1 MMKEIIKQHEEKMGK
16 TIDVLVKE
24 LAAIRAGRANPGVLD
39 KLTVEY
45 YGAPTPLQR
54 RLQQF
59 LLPIRAR
66 LQIQPWDA
74 SILRQIEKAIQT
86 SDLGLNPQND
96 GKCIRLSFP
105 PLTEERRKELI
116 KQCSKIGEDSKVA
129 IRNIRRDA
137 MDKFKDLK
145 KKSEMTEDEVKD
157 AEQQIQ
163 KITDKYVK
171 EIDGIVAK
179 KGKELA
185 EV

>member
-1 MMKEIIKQHEEKMGK
+1 MKEIIKQHEEKMGK
-16 TIDVLVKE
+16 TIDVLSKE
-24 LAAIRAGRANPGVLD
+24 LAAIRAGRANPGVLN

-45 YGAPTPLQR
+45 YGTTTPLPQVAAVSSPDPR
-54 RLQQF
+54 T
-59 LLPIRAR
+59 

-74 SILRQIEKAIQT
+74 SILRDIERAIQT

-96 GKCIRLSFP
+96 GKVIRLSFP

-116 KQCSKIGEDSKVA
+116 KQCAKIGEDAKVA

-137 MDKFKDLK
+137 IDKFKDLK
-145 KKSEMTEDEVKD
+145 KKNEATEDEVKD
-157 AEQQIQ
+157 GEQQVQ

-179 KGKELA
+179 KSAELKE
-185 EV
+185 V

>member
-16 TIDVLVKE
+16 TIDVLAKE
-24 LAAIRAGRANPGVLD
+24 LAAIRAGRANPGVLN

-45 YGAPTPLQR
+45 YGAPTPLPQVAAVSTPAPR
-54 RLQQF
+54 T
-59 LLPIRAR
+59 

-145 KKSEMTEDEVKD
+145 KKSEMTED
-157 AEQQIQ
+157 AEQQMQ
-163 KITDKYVK
+163 KSTDK
-171 EIDGIVAK
+171 
-179 KGKELA
+179 
-185 EV
+185 

>member
-16 TIDVLVKE
+16 TIDVLAKE
-24 LAAIRAGRANPGVLD
+24 LAAIRAGRANPGVLN

-45 YGAPTPLQR
+45 YGAPTPLPQVAAVSTPDPR
-54 RLQQF
+54 T
-59 LLPIRAR
+59 

-86 SDLGLNPQND
+86 SDLGINPQND

-157 AEQQIQ
+157 AEQQMQ

>member
-1 MMKEIIKQHEEKMGK
+1 MKEIIKQHEEKMGK
-16 TIDVLVKE
+16 TIDVLSKE
-24 LAAIRAGRANPGVLD
+24 LSAIRAGRANPAVLN

-45 YGAPTPLQR
+45 YGSPTPLPQVAAVSTPDPR
-54 RLQQF
+54 T
-59 LLPIRAR
+59 

-74 SILRQIEKAIQT
+74 SILRELEKAIQT

-96 GKCIRLSFP
+96 GKVIRLTFP

-116 KQCSKIGEDSKVA
+116 KQCSKIGEDAKVA

-137 MDKFKDLK
+137 IDKFKDLK
-145 KKSEMTEDEVKD
+145 KKNEATEDEVKD
-157 AEQQIQ
+157 GEQQIQ

-179 KGKELA
+179 KSAELKE
-185 EV
+185 V

>member
-1 MMKEIIKQHEEKMGK
+1 MES
-16 TIDVLVKE
+16 
-24 LAAIRAGRANPGVLD
+24 
-39 KLTVEY
+39 
-45 YGAPTPLQR
+45 YGAPTPLPQVAAVSSPDPR
-54 RLQQF
+54 T
-59 LLPIRAR
+59 

-105 PLTEERRKELI
+105 PPTEERRKELI

-157 AEQQIQ
+157 AEQQMQ

-179 KGKELA
+179 EGQGACRGLMQRQRLGGGRGMPPFSLRCDYGDF
-185 EV
+185 

>member
-1 MMKEIIKQHEEKMGK
+1 MKEIIKQHEEKMGK
-16 TIDVLVKE
+16 TIDVLSKE
-24 LAAIRAGRANPGVLD
+24 LAAIRAGRANPGVLN

-45 YGAPTPLQR
+45 YGTPTPLPQVAAVSSPDPR
-54 RLQQF
+54 T
-59 LLPIRAR
+59 

-116 KQCSKIGEDSKVA
+116 KQCSKTGEEAKVA

-157 AEQQIQ
+157 AEQQMQ

-179 KGKELA
+179 KSKELA

>member
-16 TIDVLVKE
+16 TIDVLAKE
-24 LAAIRAGRANPGVLD
+24 LAAIRAGRANPGVLN

-45 YGAPTPLQR
+45 YGAPTPLPQVAAVSTPDPR
-54 RLQQF
+54 T
-59 LLPIRAR
+59 

-157 AEQQIQ
+157 AEQ
-163 KITDKYVK
+163 
-171 EIDGIVAK
+171 
-179 KGKELA
+179 
-185 EV
+185 

>member
-16 TIDVLVKE
+16 TIDVLAKE
-24 LAAIRAGRANPGVLD
+24 LAAIRAGRANPGVLN

-45 YGAPTPLQR
+45 YGAPTPLPQVAAVSTPDPR
-54 RLQQF
+54 T
-59 LLPIRAR
+59 

-157 AEQQIQ
+157 AEQQMQ

-171 EIDGIVAK
+171 LVDKACEEKNKEIMEI
-179 KGKELA
+179 
-185 EV
+185 